1 MNLFLL
7 YFLESV
13 CEASTESEIEHGSSD
28 NRPKEPRP
36 TKTRSWTPLSL
47 YNADYVTLL
56 KERKGMS
63 LGHDFIKENIVSQV
77 CVCPSLQ
84 PRWSYET
91 PKKTNYK
98 KKKEK
103 NFILFCSN
111 FKRF

>member
-13 CEASTESEIEHGSSD
+13 CEASTESEIERGSSD
-28 NRPKEPRP
+28 NRPKEPGP

-98 KKKEK
+98 HDK

-111 FKRF
+111 FKQF